1 MILKYLH
8 LEWKSFIRSS
18 AFAQDLGVKIFLGLV
33 ALLMLASFFL
43 VGISFY
49 GLMEKQGQDPF
60 PLINANLLSW
70 IGAELLYRFF
80 LQTLP
85 VMNIRPWLV
94 QPVAKNTLVHQIL
107 SLSLFSFYNLPS
119 LLFFLPF
126 GFSAVKNGALTWP
139 QLLTWWSLLLGVL
152 LCIHYLNFLIK
163 KKFTEDIKKLLPLA
177 LLLVGATLS
186 DRMGW
191 LPLGHY
197 CKMAVDT
204 VLDHPILATAS
215 WLGAI
220 SLYLANYRYLK
231 KGFYL
236 DGHLTAKKEKVQVQ
250 EMHFLDFLGEMAPYI
265 KLDVKLIWRNKRPR
279 TTVFL
284 ALFMLAYGLIF
295 YTNPSYANSAVWK
308 LFVGIFM
315 TGIFMINFGQFIPA
329 WDSSYY
335 PLMMAQNIPLEKY
348 LRSKV
353 VLMQLSIIILYVGT
367 LAYMYFGPEVLL
379 INTACAI
386 YNLGINIPIMLTFG
400 AWNKK
405 RIDLEKTVFMNYQGT
420 GAAQWVVG
428 IPVLALPLL
437 IWKIMETYTSFTA
450 ATLTLIGL
458 GLLGL
463 ATQNIWLRQIAQ
475 LYQQK
480 KHITLDGFKQKD

>member
-8 LEWKSFIRSS
+8 LEWKSFVRSA
-18 AFAQDLGVKIFLGLV
+18 AFAQDLGVKIFLGCIG
-33 ALLMLASFFL
+33 LLMLASFFA

-49 GLMEKQGQDPF
+49 GIMEKQGLAPF
-60 PLINANLLSW
+60 PFINAHLLSW
-70 IGAELLYRFF
+70 LGAELLYRFF

-94 QPVAKNTLVHQIL
+94 QPVPKKTLVHQIL
-107 SLSLFSFYNLPS
+107 SLSLFSFYNLPA
-119 LLFFLPF
+119 LLFFIPF
-126 GFSAVKNGALTWP
+126 GVSAVKNGALSWQ
-139 QLLTWWSLLLGVL
+139 QLYTWWTLLLGL
-152 LCIHYLNFLIK
+152 LLSVHFLNFLIK
-163 KKFTEDIKKLLPLA
+163 KKFTENIRKLIPLVLIFA
-177 LLLVGATLS
+177 GVVLAN
-186 DRMGW
+186 RMGW
-191 LPLGHY
+191 LALGAY
-197 CKMAVDT
+197 SKLAVDS
-204 VLDHPILATAS
+204 VLAHPLLAALP

-220 SLYLANYRYLK
+220 SLYLTNYRFLL

-250 EMHFLDFLGEMAPYI
+250 EMHFLDFLGETTPFI

-295 YTNPSYANSAVWK
+295 YTNPSYANSSVWK

-348 LRSKV
+348 LKSKV
-353 VLMQLSIIILYVGT
+353 VLMQLSIVILYIGT

-379 INTACAI
+379 INTACAF
-386 YNLGINIPIMLTFG
+386 YNLGINIPIMLCFG

-428 IPVLALPLL
+428 IPVLALPLI
-437 IWKIMETYTSFTA
+437 IWKLTEAFSSSTVAS
-450 ATLTLIGL
+450 LTLIGF
-458 GLLGL
+458 GLLGIV
-463 ATQNIWLRQIAQ
+463 TQNVWLHLIAQ
-475 LYQQK
+475 LYQSK
-480 KHITLDGFKQKD
+480 KHITLDGFKN